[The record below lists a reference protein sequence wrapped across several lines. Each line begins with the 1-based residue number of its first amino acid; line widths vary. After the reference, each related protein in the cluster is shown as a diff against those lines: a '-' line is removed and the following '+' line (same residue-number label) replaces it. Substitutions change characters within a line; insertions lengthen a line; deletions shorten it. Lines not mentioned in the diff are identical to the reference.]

1 MAPHP
6 NIAYK
11 IVDMTT
17 LQPRLHHW
25 RAVGSKIVF
34 TNGCFDILHR
44 GHVELL
50 AQCRDLGD
58 YVVLGLNSDAS
69 VRRLKGPT
77 RPINDQLSRAVV
89 LAGLNFVD
97 AVIIFE
103 EDTPLELIT
112 QVRPDILVKG
122 GDYKAS
128 EVVGADMVRQN
139 GGEVRIVPL
148 LEGYSTTAIID
159 HRPS

>member
-1 MAPHP
+1 MSPHP

-25 RAVGSKIVF
+25 RAVGGRIVF
-34 TNGCFDILHR
+34 TNGCFDILHP

-50 AQCRDLGD
+50 AQCRDFGD
-58 YVVLGLNSDAS
+58 HVIVGLNSDAS
-69 VRRLKGPT
+69 TRRLKGPS
-77 RPINDQLSRAVV
+77 RPINDQISRAVV
-89 LAGLNFVD
+89 LAGLSFVD
-97 AVIIFE
+97 AVIVFE
-103 EDTPLELIT
+103 EDTPIELIT

-128 EVVGADMVRQN
+128 EVVGAGIVRQN

-148 LEGYSTTAIID
+148 VKGYSTTSILGKK
-159 HRPS
+159 PS

>member
-11 IVDMTT
+11 IIDMMT
-17 LQPRLHHW
+17 LRPRLHHW
-25 RAVGSKIVF
+25 RAVGGRIVF
-34 TNGCFDILHR
+34 TNGCFDILHP

-50 AQCRDLGD
+50 AQCRDFGD

-69 VRRLKGPT
+69 VRKLKGPG
-77 RPINDQLSRAVV
+77 RPVNDQLSRAVV
-89 LAGLNFVD
+89 LAGLSFVD

-122 GDYKAS
+122 GDYKAL
-128 EVVGADMVRQN
+128 EIVGAEIVRRN

-148 LEGYSTTAIID
+148 VEGYSTTTIIGKN
-159 HRPS
+159 PS